1 MVQDMNLLRLEMVK
15 GRDLASM
22 AADENIKWPV
32 DKGHNYVDFNT
43 SGKRLITNVM
53 AASKGEVLR
62 LAKHFQHR
70 GNDYIIQFVDGC
82 FYPFVFH
89 AKKI

>member
-1 MVQDMNLLRLEMVK
+1 MNYQRLDMVI

-22 AADENIKWPV
+22 AKDKNIKWPV
-32 DKGHNYVDFNT
+32 DKGFNYVDHNT

-53 AASKGEVLR
+53 AAGKGEVLR

-70 GNDYIIQFVDGC
+70 GNDYVIQFVDGC